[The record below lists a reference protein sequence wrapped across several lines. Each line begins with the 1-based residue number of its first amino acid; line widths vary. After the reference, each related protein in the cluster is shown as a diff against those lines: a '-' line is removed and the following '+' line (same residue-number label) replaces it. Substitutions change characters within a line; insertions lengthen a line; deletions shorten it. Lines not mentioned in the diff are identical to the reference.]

1 MLLHGRYPRLREIIM
16 NQGKNGVIPTQQ
28 KPDQVDLLV
37 RKTET
42 KIANTCNNGQNEED
56 LIKEAIKTV
65 IIESLN
71 VEANS
76 VNGETV
82 MEAKEAVTEGP

>member
-1 MLLHGRYPRLREIIM
+1 M

-42 KIANTCNNGQNEED
+42 EIANTHNNGQNEED
-56 LIKEAIKTV
+56 LIKEAIKMV

-71 VEANS
+71 AEAS
-76 VNGETV
+76 LANGQF
-82 MEAKEAVTEGP
+82 